1 MCSEVEV
8 IHVWLTE
15 LLRTVENA
23 DDVLVK
29 NFSFGPLEKRLK
41 TGDYLRGET
50 IRESL
55 AVLRQVEV
63 ELEVGGNLKQLS
75 LILKVLPTDDEE
87 RYLTP
92 HKFQQLLRFS
102 KEVQVYLTIVEPM
115 MR

>member
-55 AVLRQVEV
+55 VRIPRLTEIQERCAGGAEAGGGGARGGRQP
-63 ELEVGGNLKQLS
+63 QA
-75 LILKVLPTDDEE
+75 T
-87 RYLTP
+87 LTHP
-92 HKFQQLLRFS
+92 QG
-102 KEVQVYLTIVEPM
+102 T
-115 MR
+115 

>member
-8 IHVWLTE
+8 IHLWLTE
-15 LLRTVENA
+15 LLRSVENA

-55 AVLRQVEV
+55 VRILRLLVESA
-63 ELEVGGNLKQLS
+63 GQIASRPSMS
-75 LILKVLPTDDEE
+75 L
-87 RYLTP
+87 
-92 HKFQQLLRFS
+92 HKH
-102 KEVQVYLTIVEPM
+102 
-115 MR
+115 